1 MIGTEVRAKHILVD
15 TEEQAKDILKRI
27 RQKEDFS
34 KLAEQYSKDKGSA
47 KNGGDLGS
55 FSRGRM
61 VPQFEA
67 GAFSLK
73 VGEISGP
80 VRTQFGYHIIQ
91 VTDKKEGR
99 IGTFEEVKGGL
110 EKQLMIEK
118 QKALFDSYIEKLK
131 KNSKIETA
139 AYESELKA
147 LKLDVDKE
155 KTP

>member
-1 MIGTEVRAKHILVD
+1 
-15 TEEQAKDILKRI
+15 
-27 RQKEDFS
+27 
-34 KLAEQYSKDKGSA
+34 
-47 KNGGDLGS
+47 
-55 FSRGRM
+55 M

-67 GAFSLK
+67 AAFSLK
-73 VGEISGP
+73 VGDVSSP

-147 LKLDVDKE
+147 LKLDLDKE